1 LSPEEGTGRDG
12 PRGEGGPAAADRRGG
27 SGPGKRIALFGGTF
41 DPPHHGHLV
50 VAQDVVETLE
60 LDALYFVPA
69 GMPPH
74 KRDEPMSPARLRL
87 EMVRA
92 AVRDDL
98 RLHAS
103 GIEVRREGPSYT
115 VDTLRELE
123 GRPGSGRLFFVMGVD
138 QFAELH
144 TWKEPEAVARLA
156 RLVVITREGD
166 DPESVDPGVD
176 VPWEFVP
183 VTRIDISST
192 RIRQRVREGRPI
204 RYLVPEA
211 VRRIIERERLY
222 LEPC

>member
-1 LSPEEGTGRDG
+1 MSPGEGT
-12 PRGEGGPAAADRRGG
+12 
-27 SGPGKRIALFGGTF
+27 GPGKRIALFGGTF

-50 VAQDVVETLE
+50 VAQDVVEALE

-144 TWKEPEAVARLA
+144 TWKEPEEVARLA

-176 VPWEFVP
+176 VAYDFVP

-192 RIRQRVREGRPI
+192 RIRERVREGRPI

-211 VRRIIERERLY
+211 VRRIIERQRLY

>member
-1 LSPEEGTGRDG
+1 MSPGRADG
-12 PRGEGGPAAADRRGG
+12 ASGEGVSGDPELRAEVA
-27 SGPGKRIALFGGTF
+27 GPGKRIALFGGTF

-50 VAQDVVETLE
+50 VAQDVVEILG

-69 GMPPH
+69 RTPPH
-74 KRDEPMSPARLRL
+74 KRDEPRSPAEVRLA
-87 EMVRA
+87 MVRA
-92 AVRDDL
+92 AIQGDL

-103 GIEVRREGPSYT
+103 AVEIRREGPSYT
-115 VDTLRELE
+115 VDTLRELHA
-123 GRPGSGRLFFVMGVD
+123 RPGSARLFFVMGVD

-144 TWKEPEAVARLA
+144 AWKEPEEVARLS

-166 DPESVDPGVD
+166 DPESVDPGVE
-176 VPWEFVP
+176 VPYDFVP

-192 RIRQRVREGRPI
+192 RIRERVREGRPI

-211 VRRIIERERLY
+211 VRRIIERQRLY

>member
-1 LSPEEGTGRDG
+1 MSPEGDT
-12 PRGEGGPAAADRRGG
+12 
-27 SGPGKRIALFGGTF
+27 GPGKRIALFGGTF
-41 DPPHHGHLV
+41 DPPHFGHLV

-69 GMPPH
+69 GTPPH
-74 KRDEPMSPARLRL
+74 KRDEPMSSARLRL

-103 GIEVRREGPSYT
+103 AIEVRREGPSYT

-144 TWKEPEAVARLA
+144 TWKEPAEVARLS

-166 DPESVDPGVD
+166 DPEGVDPGVD
-176 VPWEFVP
+176 VDYDFVP

-192 RIRQRVREGRPI
+192 RIRERVREGRPI